1 MKKYSFVLVLM
12 LFISPFMAQTIP
24 SYVPSNG
31 LVGWWPFNGNANDES
46 GNGNHGTVNGATLTA
61 DRNGKAN
68 TAYDFTGNDEFIEI
82 DTKNGSFDNQNYTIS
97 VWMKAQQNSTSPS
110 GGPNVNPAIISSL
123 ISGGIS
129 ADNPYSNSHVDNWV
143 IYEINGGIA
152 LFSYSGGMDGNAS
165 NILGDYW
172 INIIFIKEGQ
182 TVKTYKNGKLAMS
195 STNMNTS
202 FFKNYPIRIG
212 RSQHTYWKDY
222 NGQLDDISIYNRALS
237 EQEVQALYTGSP
249 CAAQINRVLQPTCFF
264 KTGQINLKANTGNAY
279 SYSLDGKNY
288 TTDTTFS
295 DLAPGAYTVF
305 VKHTSGCTDST
316 SVTVQPIPTSLTATT
331 SQVGSVKICAESSM
345 LVSAIDGRNYTYQ
358 WYKDTTLLQDSIS
371 KNLTVSKAGK
381 YSVFISD
388 GACSD
393 TSDYLVLDTIPL
405 PDAPIVNNNYIR
417 ICDKYNT
424 YLQNIIQMNQINP
437 SYRWYRS
444 ETGTDSLS
452 KNSWN
457 PIVSTSGSGMTT
469 PFYLSQFSAT
479 NPACESKKRTRIQL
493 EDKTPPNINYISS
506 TTLCPG
512 DSIELHVNNWG
523 NSCDLEWS
531 KEKDW
536 VQTTIPNSQ
545 CKTSIFV
552 KEAGRYYVYNR
563 QCMNNYIQ
571 GENSIQIDM
580 QTVSIQDFSNYVLK
594 NEAPITLLGNPT
606 GGVFSGAG
614 VTNAVFDPSAL
625 KLGKTRIK
633 YNYVSPSG
641 CAGEGI
647 KDVIVVDSSGTG
659 GCTQIKYDTVTV
671 KNNVYDTILKF
682 KIQLT
687 TGIKANQFTSML
699 VYPNPTS
706 DVLLL
711 EVTDLEAVKGY
722 RYRIL
727 DISGKEVY
735 TGLITEQKTAVS
747 LKTFGAG
754 VYVLHVLDGNNT
766 SIATKQI
773 VLE

>member
-1 MKKYSFVLVLM
+1 MKKLYFVFVLILLV
-12 LFISPFMAQTIP
+12 SPIMAQIP
-24 SYVPSNG
+24 SYVPKDG
-31 LVGWWPFNGNANDES
+31 LVGYWPFNGNANDES
-46 GNGNHGTVNGATLTA
+46 GNGNHGTNNGATLTT
-61 DRNGKAN
+61 DRNGIEN
-68 TAYDFTGNDEFIEI
+68 SAY
-82 DTKNGSFDNQNYTIS
+82 SFDGVSNFIRCINSGPIGNPTVS
-97 VWMKAQQNSTSPS
+97 VSFWMKSESNSYGSLFGYGGNGTNGQELRIYVNS
-110 GGPNVNPAIISSL
+110 GHCSTNSMSFDTYQSAKTFSDINNNQWDSYIVVYDGTKGNNVNISK
-123 ISGGIS
+123 I
-129 ADNPYSNSHVDNWV
+129 
-143 IYEINGGIA
+143 
-152 LFSYSGGMDGNAS
+152 
-165 NILGDYW
+165 
-172 INIIFIKEGQ
+172 
-182 TVKTYKNGKLAMS
+182 YKNGEL
-195 STNMNTS
+195 MNSVCFTQ
-202 FFKNYPIRIG
+202 NYSNTQVSNLNPITFG
-212 RSQHTYWKDY
+212 RYHGTVQTGFY
-222 NGQLDDISIYNRALS
+222 NGILDDISIFNRALTQ
-237 EQEVQALYTGSP
+237 QEITALYTGSP
-249 CAAQINRVLQPTCFF
+249 CAAQITRVLQPTCFF

-316 SVTVQPIPTSLTATT
+316 SVTIQPIPTSLTATT

-345 LVSAIDGRNYTYQ
+345 LVSANAGRNYTYQ
-358 WYKDTTLLQDSIS
+358 WYKDNTLLQDSIS

-381 YSVFISD
+381 YNVFVSD

-417 ICDKYNT
+417 LCDKNT
-424 YLQNIIQMNQINP
+424 NLQSIIQNNQINP

-444 ETGTDSLS
+444 ETGTDSIPKQQWLP
-452 KNSWN
+452 N
-457 PIVSTSGSGMTT
+457 GMGGMMMNY
-469 PFYLSQFSAT
+469 YLSQFSAT
-479 NPACESKKRTRIQL
+479 NPACESKKRTML
-493 EDKTPPNINYISS
+493 MVEDKTPPNINYPSS

-512 DSIELHVNNWG
+512 DSIELKVYNMNNSWE
-523 NSCDLEWS
+523 LEW
-531 KEKDW
+531 KKDW
-536 VQTTIPNSQ
+536 MQLPNSQ
-545 CKTSIFV
+545 GKTSIFV
-552 KEAGRYYVYNR
+552 KEAGRYSVYNR

-580 QTVSIQDFSNYVLK
+580 QTVSIQEFSNYVLK

-641 CAGEGI
+641 CAGEAL
-647 KDVIVVDSSGTG
+647 KQVIVVDSLGTG

-671 KNNVYDTILKF
+671 KNNVYDTVLKF
-682 KIQLT
+682 TFKLT
-687 TGIKANQFTSML
+687 TGIQANQMASML

-754 VYVLHVLDGNNT
+754 VYVLHIIDGNNT
-766 SIATKQI
+766 SIETKQI

>member
-1 MKKYSFVLVLM
+1 MKKLYFVFVLILLV
-12 LFISPFMAQTIP
+12 SPIMAQNIP
-24 SYVPSNG
+24 SYVPKDG
-31 LVGWWPFNGNANDES
+31 LVGYWPFNGNANDES
-46 GNGNHGTVNGATLTA
+46 GNGNNGTVTGATLTA
-61 DRNGKAN
+61 DRNGKENSAYSFDGVDDYIECN
-68 TAYDFTGNDEFIEI
+68 STIGNFGVNDFTISSWVLNSKGGTIVAKRNSPGWGNFWSLDFGKNAPAWEISQENSPIGYDFFE
-82 DTKNGSFDNQNYTIS
+82 SQNVYPNEWKFCTLVRVGKQIYLYVDGKKIS
-97 VWMKAQQNSTSPS
+97 ANSTS
-110 GGPNVNPAIISSL
+110 IIQNINNTANITFAARKLSE
-123 ISGGIS
+123 
-129 ADNPYSNSHVDNWV
+129 YS
-143 IYEINGGIA
+143 YE
-152 LFSYSGGMDGNAS
+152 LTE
-165 NILGDYW
+165 
-172 INIIFIKEGQ
+172 IF
-182 TVKTYKNGKLAMS
+182 
-195 STNMNTS
+195 
-202 FFKNYPIRIG
+202 
-212 RSQHTYWKDY
+212 
-222 NGQLDDISIYNRALS
+222 NGQLDDISIYNRALT
-237 EQEVQALYTGSP
+237 EQEITALYTGSP

-264 KTGQINLKANTGNAY
+264 KSGQIDLKANTGNEY
-279 SYSLDGKNY
+279 TYSLDGKNY
-288 TTDTTFS
+288 TSDTTFS
-295 DLAPGAYTVF
+295 NLAPGAYTVF

-316 SVTVQPIPTSLTATT
+316 YVSIQSVPTSLTATT

-345 LVSAIDGRNYTYQ
+345 KVSANAGRNYTYQ
-358 WYKDTTLLQDSIS
+358 WYKDNTLLQDSIS
-371 KNLTVSKAGK
+371 KNLTVYKAGK

-417 ICDKYNT
+417 LCDKNT
-424 YLQNIIQMNQINP
+424 NLQNIIQMNQINP

-457 PIVSTSGSGMTT
+457 PIIISPMGSGMKT

-479 NPACESKKRTRIQL
+479 NPACESKKRTMIQL
-493 EDKTPPNINYISS
+493 EDKTPPNINYISN

-512 DSIELHVNNWG
+512 DSIELQVNNWG
-523 NSCDLEWS
+523 YSWELEW
-531 KEKDW
+531 KKDW
-536 VQTTIPNSQ
+536 MQIPNSQ
-545 CKTSIFV
+545 GKTSIFV
-552 KEAGRYYVYNR
+552 KEPGMYYVFNR
-563 QCMNNYIQ
+563 ECMNYINYGQ
-571 GENSIQIDM
+571 NSIQIDM

-647 KDVIVVDSSGTG
+647 KDVIVVDTSGTG

-682 KIQLT
+682 KLQLT

-711 EVTDLEAVKGY
+711 EVTDLEALKGY

>member
-1 MKKYSFVLVLM
+1 MKKLYFVFVLILLV
-12 LFISPFMAQTIP
+12 SPIMAQIP
-24 SYVPSNG
+24 SYVPKDG
-31 LVGWWPFNGNANDES
+31 LVGYWPFNGNANDES
-46 GNGNHGTVNGATLTA
+46 GNGNHGTNNGATLTT
-61 DRNGKAN
+61 DRNGIENSAYSFDGAN
-68 TAYDFTGNDEFIEI
+68 TSKITVTDNLSLRPKNFTII
-82 DTKNGSFDNQNYTIS
+82 AWIS
-97 VWMKAQQNSTSPS
+97 VSNSTMWNNVVSKRINS
-110 GGPNVNPAIISSL
+110 NNTNSYSLFEGGGNFGEKKDYETYDVVTNLDGTQITTLDEIQNNVGIQLNTWNLL
-123 ISGGIS
+123 IGSYDG
-129 ADNPYSNSHVDNWV
+129 NYLRF
-143 IYEINGGIA
+143 YINGE
-152 LFSYSGGMDGNAS
+152 L
-165 NILGDYW
+165 
-172 INIIFIKEGQ
+172 
-182 TVKTYKNGKLAMS
+182 
-195 STNMNTS
+195 
-202 FFKNYPIRIG
+202 IRIK
-212 RSQHTYWKDY
+212 SAT
-222 NGQLDDISIYNRALS
+222 GQIQYSDDPLFIGTCGYQGDGQNFIGKIDDVFLYNRALT
-237 EQEVQALYTGSP
+237 EQEITALYTGSP
-249 CAAQINRVLQPTCFF
+249 CAAQITHVLQPTCFF
-264 KTGQINLKANTGNAY
+264 KTGQIELKAYTGNAY

-288 TTDTTFS
+288 TSDTTFRE
-295 DLAPGAYTVF
+295 LAPGAYTVF

-316 SVTVQPIPTSLTATT
+316 SVTIQPVPTSLTATT

-345 LVSAIDGRNYTYQ
+345 LVSAIAGRNYTYQ
-358 WYKDTTLLQDSIS
+358 WYKDNTLLQDSIS

-417 ICDKYNT
+417 LCDKNT
-424 YLQNIIQMNQINP
+424 NLQSIIQNNQINP

-444 ETGTDSLS
+444 ETGTDSIPKQQWLP
-452 KNSWN
+452 N
-457 PIVSTSGSGMTT
+457 GMGGMMMNY
-469 PFYLSQFSAT
+469 YLSQFSAT
-479 NPACESKKRTRIQL
+479 NPACESKKRTML
-493 EDKTPPNINYISS
+493 MVEDKTPPNINYPSS

-512 DSIELHVNNWG
+512 DSIELKVYNMNNSWE
-523 NSCDLEWS
+523 LEW
-531 KEKDW
+531 KKDW
-536 VQTTIPNSQ
+536 MQLPNSQ
-545 CKTSIFV
+545 GKTSIFV
-552 KEAGRYYVYNR
+552 KEAGRYSVYNR

-580 QTVSIQDFSNYVLK
+580 QTVSIQEFSNYVLK

-641 CAGEGI
+641 CAGEAL
-647 KDVIVVDSSGTG
+647 KQVIVVDSLGTG

-671 KNNVYDTILKF
+671 KNNVYDTVLKF
-682 KIQLT
+682 TFKLT
-687 TGIKANQFTSML
+687 TGIQANQMASML

-754 VYVLHVLDGNNT
+754 VYVLHIIDGNNT
-766 SIATKQI
+766 SIETKQI